1 MEEPMTGLDVML
13 QRVALVL
20 LLTATL
26 VSCAVSGDRATTPAA
41 ATEARAGNNPA
52 TDDAAEVPGQEL
64 TDDMMYNI
72 LLGEIAGQRG
82 VMDVSVSH
90 YLQAARESRDPRVAE
105 RAMQVATF
113 AKQYDIALE
122 AARRWV
128 ELDGD
133 NIEARKGLTALALQ
147 VGDMDEVIRQVDY
160 LLSVATD
167 PEEGYRLATAVLV
180 HDADKQAALDV
191 MRRMVKHHPQN
202 AYAWMALCRMAVQAD
217 ELEQALEAADRAL
230 VYDPG
235 LPEAIILKAQV
246 LVRLER
252 KADATEVL
260 RQAVAAHPE
269 NADLHFAYGRMLLDA
284 NQLEQSR
291 AQFAEVVKLE
301 PENADGLYSL
311 ALLEL
316 ETRQFKSG
324 EKHLRQLLELNERQ
338 QNVYY
343 YLGYA
348 AHEQRDDDAALEWYQ
363 KVESG
368 DYWSQAQLR
377 MAEILLQQDRLDE
390 MQDHMR
396 MLRQKNPAQAV
407 QFYLLE
413 GQVLSDAGLQQS
425 AYDLYTTAL
434 AAHPD
439 TEDLLYARAL
449 TAEKLGDLPGAE
461 QDMRRILANDPD
473 NIRTMNALGYTLADK
488 TDRYDEALA
497 YISSAYEKNPD
508 DPAII
513 DSMGWV
519 QYRLGHLDMAR
530 QYLQSAWDMTG
541 DSEIGAHLGEVMWQQ
556 GDREAARK
564 IWEKARETSPDNA
577 VLQETLKRFNQ

>member
-1 MEEPMTGLDVML
+1 MEEPMTGLDVIL
-13 QRVALVL
+13 QRAGLVL
-20 LLTATL
+20 LMTATL
-26 VSCAVSGDRATTPAA
+26 VSCAVSGDRPAKPEA
-41 ATEARAGNNPA
+41 AGEPQAENNPA
-52 TDDAAEVPGQEL
+52 PDQAEFPRQEL
-64 TDDMMYNI
+64 TDDMMFDI

-82 VMDVSVSH
+82 VMDVSVPH

-113 AKQYDIALE
+113 AKQYDIALQ

-128 ELDGD
+128 ELDAD

-160 LLSVATD
+160 LLSVSSD

-180 HDADKQAALDV
+180 HDTDKHAALDV
-191 MRRMVKHHPQN
+191 MRRMVNHHPEN

-217 ELEQALEAADRAL
+217 ELEQALAAVDKAL
-230 VYDPG
+230 VYAPG
-235 LPEAIILKAQV
+235 LPAAIVLKAQV

-252 KADATEVL
+252 KVEATEVL
-260 RQAVAAHPE
+260 RQAVIAHPE
-269 NADLHFAYGRMLLDA
+269 DADLHFAYGRMLLDA
-284 NQLEQSR
+284 DELEQAR
-291 AQFAEVVKLE
+291 VQFAEVVKLE
-301 PENADGLYSL
+301 PENIDGLYSL

-324 EKHLRQLLELNERQ
+324 EKHLKQLLELNERQ
-338 QNVYY
+338 QNAYY

-348 AHEQRDDDAALEWYQ
+348 AREQGNDAAALDWYR
-363 KVESG
+363 KVETG

-377 MAEILLQQDRLDE
+377 LAEILIQQDKLDE
-390 MQDHMR
+390 MQDHMQT
-396 MLRQKNPAQAV
+396 LRLKNPDQAV

-425 AYDLYTTAL
+425 AYDLYTKAL
-434 AAHPD
+434 AENPD

-449 TAEKLGDLPGAE
+449 TAEKLGDLEGAE
-461 QDMRRILANDPD
+461 RDMRRILANDPD
-473 NIRTMNALGYTLADK
+473 NVRTMNALGYTLADK
-488 TDRYDEALA
+488 TDRYDEALG
-497 YISSAYEKNPD
+497 YITSAYQKTPD

-519 QYRLGHLDMAR
+519 QYRLGNLDIAR
-530 QYLQSAWDMTG
+530 QYLQQAWEMTS
-541 DSEIGAHLGEVMWQQ
+541 DSEIGAHLGEVMWHQ
-556 GDREAARK
+556 GDREGARRV
-564 IWEKARETSPDNA
+564 WEKARELSPDNA
-577 VLQETLKRFNQ
+577 VLQDTLKRFKP